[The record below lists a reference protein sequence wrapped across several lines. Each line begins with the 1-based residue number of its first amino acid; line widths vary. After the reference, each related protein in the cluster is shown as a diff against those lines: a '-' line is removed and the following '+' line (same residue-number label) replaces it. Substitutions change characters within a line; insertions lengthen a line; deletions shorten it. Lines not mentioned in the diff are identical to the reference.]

1 MMNFIETSVFLILFS
16 LLGLSSIAQ
25 INTEFTPIPASFGI
39 NSANPIYALD
49 INYDDIDFE
58 KQVFHIFL
66 PDTVGNY
73 PLVVFIHG
81 GGFVGGSPDG
91 AITDPAKRADIKYF
105 LERGFAYASFG
116 YRLIETTQADPDGV
130 IKSLNDSKRALQF
143 VRHYAEDL
151 YINPEKIA
159 LVGSSAGAG
168 TSLWLGIRDDMAE
181 PDADDPVLHESTRV
195 CAVVLNGSQATYDLY
210 KWESQVYN
218 NFDGNGTTYT
228 LDSLENLLG
237 YDRFSNFYG
246 GVDSLAQIFTD
257 PALIQYREDVD
268 MLFHMSADDAPIYIR
283 STSLAIHPNQNI
295 FHHAFHGREIYET
308 ALAANVSEVK
318 AEIPYLSV
326 NTTAGESRNEFL
338 ERHLNECTLSTSTTE
353 NIADSKELNI
363 YPNPA
368 NTHIQIDLQEGQ
380 INEIEI
386 FSITGQLMN
395 RINNIKSNTAEIPVS
410 NLPLGTYM
418 VRVTTE
424 NGLKISKIIIVQ

>member
-1 MMNFIETSVFLILFS
+1 MMNFIKSSVFLILFS
-16 LLGLSSIAQ
+16 LLGISSIAQ
-25 INTEFTPIPASFGI
+25 IDAEFTPIPASFDI
-39 NSANPIYALD
+39 NSTNPLYALN
-49 INYDDIDFE
+49 INYDDIDLE
-58 KQVFHIFL
+58 KQRLHIFL
-66 PDTVGNY
+66 PDTIGNY

-81 GGFVGGSPDG
+81 GGFTGGSPDG
-91 AITDPAKRADIKYF
+91 VISDPAKRADIKYF

-143 VRHYAEDL
+143 VRHYSDEL

-168 TSLWLGIRDDMAE
+168 TSLWLGTRDDMAD
-181 PDADDPVLHESTRV
+181 PDANDPVLKESTRV

-218 NFDGNGTTYT
+218 NFDGNGTNYT

-246 GVDSLAQIFTD
+246 GVDSLEQMFTD

-268 MLFHMSADDAPIYIR
+268 MLFHMSADDAPIYVR
-283 STSLAIHPNQNI
+283 STSMAIHPNQNI
-295 FHHAFHGREIYET
+295 FHHAFHGREIYNT

-318 AEIPYLSV
+318 ADIPYLSV
-326 NTTAGESRNEFL
+326 NTTEGESRNEFL
-338 ERHLNECTLSTSTTE
+338 ERHLNECALSTSTIE

-368 NTHIQIDLQEGQ
+368 NTYIQVDLPEGQ

-386 FSITGQLMN
+386 FSMTGQLMQ
-395 RINNIKSNTAEIPVS
+395 RLNNDIFNTIEIPVS
-410 NLPLGTYM
+410 NLPLGTYII
-418 VRVTTE
+418 RVGTE
-424 NGLKISKIIIVQ
+424 NGLKINKMFIVQ

>member
-1 MMNFIETSVFLILFS
+1 MNIYKISFCLIFLCVN
-16 LLGLSSIAQ
+16 LLSGFAQ
-25 INTEFTPIPASFGI
+25 PNLQIGAIPANFDI
-39 NSANPIYALD
+39 NDPKALVAMN
-49 INYDDIDFE
+49 INYDDIDVE
-58 KQVFHIFL
+58 KQRFHIFL
-66 PDTVGNY
+66 PDTIGNY

-81 GGFVGGSPDG
+81 GGFTGGSPDG
-91 AITDPAKRADIKYF
+91 VIADPEKRADIKYF

-116 YRLIETTQADPDGV
+116 YRLIETNQADPEGV

-143 VRHYAEDL
+143 VRYYSNEL

-168 TSLWLGIRDDMAE
+168 TSLWLGTRDDMADA
-181 PDADDPVLHESTRV
+181 DADDPILQESTRV

-218 NFDGNGTTYT
+218 NFDGNGTNYT

-246 GVDSLAQIFTD
+246 GVDSVGQMFTD

-268 MLFHMSADDAPIYIR
+268 MLFHLSADDAPIYVR
-283 STSLAIHPNQNI
+283 STSMAVHPDQNI

-308 ALAANVSEVK
+308 ALAANISEVK

-326 NTTAGESRNEFL
+326 NTTVGESRNEFL
-338 ERHLNECTLSTSTTE
+338 ERHLNACSLTTSTTE
-353 NIADSKELNI
+353 KIIPPKELKI

-368 NTHIQIDLQEGQ
+368 TTEIQIELPNNL
-380 INEIEI
+380 ISNVEIY
-386 FSITGQLMN
+386 SITGKLIQ
-395 RINNIKSNTAEIPVS
+395 RINTEMSKTVRLPVS
-410 NLPLGTYM
+410 SLNA
-418 VRVTTE
+418 
-424 NGLKISKIIIVQ
+424 GLYILTIDIDDRTSLTKKLIIK